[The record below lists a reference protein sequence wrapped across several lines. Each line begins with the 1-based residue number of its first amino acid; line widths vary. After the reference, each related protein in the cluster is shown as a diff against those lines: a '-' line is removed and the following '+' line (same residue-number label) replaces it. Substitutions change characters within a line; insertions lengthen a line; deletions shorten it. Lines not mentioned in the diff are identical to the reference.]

1 MLRWPLMRA
10 AACCALL
17 AAPLLA
23 SGCKGCREEK
33 PYTPFGV
40 TSALPTAE
48 PAPSSSNE
56 RKSSEGGAGGGPA
69 IKKALFAPDNAQR
82 WTVEGRELE
91 SPSGRVFEQA
101 IVADFNADQKREI
114 AAWTLPA
121 KDSKDASGGEL
132 WLYPNEGAPKK
143 LSDFP
148 GFLPTG
154 ANCTPVSALA
164 QSAPRTL
171 SVDVRVACTTRLV
184 GHAPTRALMVI
195 DPFSDHAPRFGLR
208 AADAA
213 PGETLALDLISRDED
228 GDGRDDY
235 RLSAG
240 LSTSGKPAE
249 ISASVVFLDR
259 AAGVSRDPREPT
271 KSLLELL
278 KKDTGRAQKKKTAEL
293 ALAHVDAAR
302 RLLSALCA
310 EGATPRVF
318 DWSGNPLR
326 CGGLADVVDRLGAIE
341 ISAALALEDF
351 SAALAALSRDGWY
364 FGAMRATLREQLS
377 KDIEKKLTTVPASRV
392 ALGVRPKAAKSPSYS
407 PLSFEAG
414 GALLIQGE
422 SGLYRLAPDSAR
434 EEPVATDAASPQ
446 AWPLEVITG
455 TSARWIGVA
464 YSCDRSEASFL
475 LAGGSGEPQ
484 MTNLLAPRPGVCG
497 GARFEEGFVP
507 TPASVGDH
515 VEALLGGAL
524 VGPKS
529 PNVPPGAA
537 RSRDGTR
544 LAVPTPLGLWIQAE
558 KSELWKIDSWNL
570 GSTSGCV
577 VDSTGRRAACVRAG
591 KAELYLRNETN
602 AGG

>member
-1 MLRWPLMRA
+1 MRA
-10 AACCALL
+10 AACCAVL
-17 AAPLLA
+17 AALPLA

-40 TSALPTAE
+40 TSALPSAE
-48 PAPSSSNE
+48 PAPST
-56 RKSSEGGAGGGPA
+56 SSEKTGAEGGSAFGPA
-69 IKKALFAPDNAQR
+69 IKKALFAPENAQR
-82 WTVEGRELE
+82 WSVEGRELE

-101 IVADFNADQKREI
+101 IVADFNADEKREV

-121 KDSKDASGGEL
+121 KDAKEGSGGEL
-132 WLYPNEGAPKK
+132 WLYPSQGAPKK

-171 SVDVRVACTTRLV
+171 SVDVRVACTTQLV
-184 GHAPTRALMVI
+184 GHAPTRAVMVI
-195 DPFSDHAPRFGLR
+195 DPFSERAPRFGLR

-240 LSTSGKPAE
+240 LSSSGKPAE
-249 ISASVVFLDR
+249 VSASVVFLDR
-259 AAGVSRDPREPT
+259 AAGVSRDPREPA

-278 KKDTGRAQKKKTAEL
+278 KKDTGRSQKKKTAEL

-302 RLLSALCA
+302 RLLGALCA

-341 ISAALALEDF
+341 ISAALALGDL
-351 SAALAALSRDGWY
+351 AGALAALSRDGWY
-364 FGAMRATLREQLS
+364 FGAMRPALREQLV
-377 KDIEKKLTTVPASRV
+377 KDIEKKLSTVPASRIT
-392 ALGVRPKAAKSPSYS
+392 LGVRPKPGKSPGFS
-407 PLSFEAG
+407 PLTFEPG
-414 GALLIQGE
+414 GALLVQGE
-422 SGLYRLAPDSAR
+422 SGLYRLAPDGAR
-434 EEPVATDAASPQ
+434 EEPVAGDAGVPASN
-446 AWPLEVITG
+446 WPLDVT
-455 TSARWIGVA
+455 TSAGARWIGVA
-464 YSCDRSEASFL
+464 YSCDRSEASL
-475 LAGGSGEPQ
+475 LFSGGSGEPQ
-484 MTNLLAPRPGVCG
+484 MTGLLAPRPGVCG
-497 GARFEEGFVP
+497 GAHFDEGFVP
-507 TPASVGDH
+507 TPASVADH
-515 VEALLGGAL
+515 VEALIGGAL
-524 VGPKS
+524 VGPKN
-529 PNVPPGAA
+529 PNVPSGAA
-537 RSRDGTR
+537 RSRDGAR

-570 GSTSGCV
+570 AGTSGCV
-577 VDSTGRRAACVRAG
+577 VDSAGRRAACVRAG
-591 KAELYLRNETN
+591 KAELYLKNE
-602 AGG
+602 ASEGG